1 MPYCQGHV
9 AVRSMTPKA
18 LKATAKAP
26 LEVENIVANLDLVYN
41 CCFKMGRCHIAPG
54 KCKIAVKHIFH
65 EDWRNLL
72 ATDGGMNVAT
82 SKMES
87 QITENKAKCICKGKR
102 QGDRRKGELF
112 VQGFTVLVHLFRSV

>member
-1 MPYCQGHV
+1 
-9 AVRSMTPKA
+9 
-18 LKATAKAP
+18 
-26 LEVENIVANLDLVYN
+26 
-41 CCFKMGRCHIAPG
+41 MGRCHIAPG

-87 QITENKAKCICKGKR
+87 QITENKAKCICKRKS
-102 QGDRRKGELF
+102 QGDRKEGELF
-112 VQGFTVLVHLFRSV
+112 VQGFTVLVHLFRSI

>member
-1 MPYCQGHV
+1 
-9 AVRSMTPKA
+9 MTPKA

-26 LEVENIVANLDLVYN
+26 LEVENIVANLDSVYN